1 MFQLILNGN
10 EIRPI
15 REKWEHIGNIQINI
29 GKYFVYPYNNQKYAE
44 V

>member
-15 REKWEHIGNIQINI
+15 REKWDDIVNIQIFI
-29 GKYFVYPYNNQKYAE
+29 GKYFVYLYNNQKYAE